1 MNIDKHIREPIIS
14 TSVFLVIIFSLLI
27 GFSLYWN
34 ITNLN
39 QAKVELATA
48 EAKANWNKDQAL
60 RNWATKHGG
69 VYVKPDKRT
78 PPNPYLAHLPNRD
91 VVTTDGINLTLMNP
105 AYMMSQMVKEYET
118 TYGIKGRITGKILLN
133 PANAPDDWELK
144 VLDKFERGIK
154 EVVEQ
159 DMIKGESYIRLMR
172 PMFMKKGCVKCHG
185 HLGFKE
191 GDLRGGVSVSI
202 PLKPYFAAADKTS
215 NSMKVTHGIVWFL
228 SVLVLFGFTWFARRR
243 ENTRMQLQKYISNQN
258 IILSEAKDKAEKAN
272 RTKSE
277 FLSRMSHELRTPMN
291 AILGFGQLLELNSE
305 GLNEIQKVN
314 VREILDAGDHLL
326 HLINDVL
333 DLAKIESGKLEI
345 HMEAVPVDDI
355 LKQCVTLISS
365 QAEARQLELIDHVR
379 NKGHTVNADS
389 SRLKQ
394 VLLNL
399 LSNAVKYNCEHGR
412 ITLNSEI
419 VDKNRLRISVDDTG
433 EGLTEDEIAQ
443 IFIPFERLN
452 AKYNVE
458 GTGIGL
464 VIAKNLVE
472 LMSGSIGVK
481 SVLGKGSSFWIEL
494 KLSREA

>member
-1 MNIDKHIREPIIS
+1 MNIDKHVREPIIS
-14 TSVFLVIIFSLLI
+14 TSVFLFIIFSLLI

-60 RNWATKHGG
+60 RNWATKHSG

-91 VVTTDGINLTLMNP
+91 VVTTDGVNLTLMNP
-105 AYMMSQMVKEYET
+105 AYMMSQMTKEYET
-118 TYGIKGRITGKILLN
+118 TYGVKGRITGKILLN
-133 PANAPDDWELK
+133 PANAPDNWELK
-144 VLDKFERGIK
+144 ALEKFERGIK
-154 EVVEQ
+154 EVIEQ
-159 DMIKGESYIRLMR
+159 DTINGESYIRLMR
-172 PMFMKKGCVKCHG
+172 PMFMKKGCVRCHG

-202 PLKPYFAAADKTS
+202 PLKPYFAAANKTS
-215 NSMKVTHGIVWFL
+215 SSMKVTHGTVWFI
-228 SVLVLFGFTWFARRR
+228 SVLVLSGFTWFARRR
-243 ENTRMQLQKYISNQN
+243 EKIRMQLQKHISNQN

-272 RTKSE
+272 RAKSE
-277 FLSRMSHELRTPMN
+277 FLSSMSHELRTPMN
-291 AILGFGQLLELNSE
+291 AILGFGQILELDSE
-305 GLNEIQKVN
+305 GLNEIQKSN

-326 HLINDVL
+326 HLINEVL
-333 DLAKIESGKLEI
+333 DLAKIESGKQEI

-355 LKQCVTLISS
+355 LKQCVSLISS
-365 QAEARQLELIDHVR
+365 QAKARQVELIDHIS
-379 NKGHTVNADS
+379 NKGHTVLADS
-389 SRLKQ
+389 TRLKQ

-464 VIAKNLVE
+464 VITKYLVE
-472 LMSGSIGVK
+472 LMSGTIGVK